1 MPSIIEIS
9 STHFHS
15 IFPFHFASSN
25 PSFFIDSVSSTI
37 SKKRFFRFIINEF
50 THIQGNSIRSG
61 CVIPVSLELNHNGSF
76 DFADN
81 LHELVP
87 LPHPFKQHGT
97 RFIVIFGS
105 FLHVLLYI
113 MVIRMIEIALIQIII
128 NLLYKGNNTIFKSS
142 NSADFSFII
151 FYFKLYVINSISE

>member
-1 MPSIIEIS
+1 MPLIIKIS
-9 STHFHS
+9 FT
-15 IFPFHFASSN
+15 
-25 PSFFIDSVSSTI
+25 PSFHCTSRVAIRVSSSI
-37 SKKRFFRFIINEF
+37 QYPRPFRRNDSFDSSYTNSP
-50 THIQGNSIRSG
+50 TSIRSG
-61 CVIPVSLELNHNGSF
+61 CVIPTSLELNHNGSF
-76 DFADN
+76 DFADD
-81 LHELVP
+81 LHQLIT
-87 LPHPFKQHGT
+87 LPHPLKKHGT